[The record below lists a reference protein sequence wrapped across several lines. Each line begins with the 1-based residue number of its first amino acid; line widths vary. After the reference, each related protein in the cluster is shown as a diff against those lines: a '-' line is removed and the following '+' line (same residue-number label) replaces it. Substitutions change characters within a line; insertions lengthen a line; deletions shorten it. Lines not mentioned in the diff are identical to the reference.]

1 MISILL
7 LVNNIILLV
16 MYDTKQNMSEIPTK
30 KGYEPI

>member
-16 MYDTKQNMSEIPTK
+16 MYDTQQNMSEIPTK